1 LVRPDESRPSGLDTT
16 VYSDSGALLGYP
28 AESFDS
34 DSVLSCSL
42 LLFAALYNFGID
54 RRERWANCSTG
65 VHREDVD
72 VSRYPWS
79 AIGKLTNETGGSCS
93 GVVISREKVSSIAA
107 HQGRNTRR

>member
-1 LVRPDESRPSGLDTT
+1 V
-16 VYSDSGALLGYP
+16 
-28 AESFDS
+28 
-34 DSVLSCSL
+34 
-42 LLFAALYNFGID
+42 LLFAALNISALAV
-54 RRERWANCSTG
+54 ANGGPIVPLG